1 MREHRVP
8 MLGTALRRRVDPV
21 RSPDPHVRQL
31 VGALAGLEVAPAPRP
46 EFRAELRAQLV
57 AVAPRL
63 VDEGDPTLAA
73 HPTPASAE
81 PSPATATDAPRKTG
95 FRFARPLIAA
105 ACVLSAFVL
114 LLGGAVLLSRNALP
128 GDALY
133 SLKRA
138 SEDTQYG
145 LTGGTVAKGKLKLE
159 FAGRRIGEVTALLPR
174 NSALAAGSGPM
185 ADSGQLNADT
195 SKLVRETL
203 GSANGDVQSA
213 ARMLGG
219 AAVRGKTASPLR
231 AMTTWAP
238 GQIAAMNK
246 IVARIPAGSLHQQA
260 LATRNMIV
268 AAQTRAA
275 ALIGDL
281 GCSCLSTSSTDNLGP
296 HPVRDRLHAHHAGH
310 ADAGRLDRTGR
321 CTRFDDQPFTGPRDP
336 VDRRVGHAGPGRN
349 HHAARWRHRRR
360 LDRGHLAAPVSQELA
375 ALDAAADVAR
385 AALAA
390 RALVQHPAAAPAAS
404 DALAAPVLQRQPA
417 DQRHEQLRQDPRRVD
432 LQLSPSTRR

>member
-219 AAVRGKTASPLR
+219 AAVRGQTASPLR

-268 AAQTRAA
+268 AAQTRAT

-296 HPVRDRLHAHHAGH
+296 IPCA
-310 ADAGRLDRTGR
+310 TG
-321 CTRFDDQPFTGPRDP
+321 CTPTTPGTPTPGGSTAPGGAPGSTTSRSPAPGTPSTGASATP
-336 VDRRVGHAGPGRN
+336 GPG
-349 HHAARWRHRRR
+349 
-360 LDRGHLAAPVSQELA
+360 GTTT
-375 ALDAAADVAR
+375 
-385 AALAA
+385 
-390 RALVQHPAAAPAAS
+390 
-404 DALAAPVLQRQPA
+404 QPA
-417 DQRHEQLRQDPRRVD
+417 GGTGAGSTAATSPPR
-432 LQLSPSTRR
+432 SAKNSPPSTRLPTLPGLPSLPGHSSSTRLPHLPHPTHLPHPSSSASLPISVTSSCVKILGVSICS